1 MFSGCFLSSAELNEA
16 RGCTALLSFSSFSYF
31 SSFTLFEA
39 IFIPGPFLLVS
50 GVSAAG

>member
-16 RGCTALLSFSSFSYF
+16 RGCTAVSFSSFSYF
-31 SSFTLFEA
+31 PSFTLFEA